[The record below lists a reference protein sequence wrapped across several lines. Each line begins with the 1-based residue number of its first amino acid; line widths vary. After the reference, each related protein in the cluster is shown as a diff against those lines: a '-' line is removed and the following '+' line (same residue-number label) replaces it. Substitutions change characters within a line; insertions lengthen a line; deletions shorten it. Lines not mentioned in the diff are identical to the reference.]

1 MNSSI
6 QTGQDVDVDE
16 DEQIKDSQDEAGT
29 PGSSDLEYKFHVE
42 SISNRE
48 EKTDEKDDTEKSSVE
63 DKQTEAPSQED
74 TSTKGNDTTSSA
86 TEDSDATTDTDR
98 SIEEPQK
105 PRKKFRSDDPI
116 YWYGILVPP
125 SLRNAQKS
133 FTEGVQTQVPELA
146 GTIVEMR
153 ALEQRITQLRAK
165 LGISTEE
172 TESQ

>member
-1 MNSSI
+1 M
-6 QTGQDVDVDE
+6 DE
-16 DEQIKDSQDEAGT
+16 DEQTKDSQDEAET

-63 DKQTEAPSQED
+63 DKQTETPSQED
-74 TSTKGNDTTSSA
+74 TPTKGSDTTSSA
-86 TEDSDATTDTDR
+86 AEDSDTATDTDK
-98 SIEEPQK
+98 STEEPQK

-133 FTEGVQTQVPELA
+133 FTESVRTQVPALA

-153 ALEQRITQLRAK
+153 ALEQKITQLRAK
-165 LGISTEE
+165 LGSSTE
-172 TESQ
+172 SDPQ

>member
-1 MNSSI
+1 VSRDSSI
-6 QTGQDVDVDE
+6 QTGQDVDE
-16 DEQIKDSQDEAGT
+16 DEQINDSQDEAGT
-29 PGSSDLEYKFHVE
+29 PGSSELEYKFHVE
-42 SISNRE
+42 SICNRE

-74 TSTKGNDTTSSA
+74 TSTKGSDTTSSA
-86 TEDSDATTDTDR
+86 AEDSDAATDTDR
-98 SIEEPQK
+98 SIEESQK

-165 LGISTEE
+165 LGISTEK